1 MWAVTS
7 HIIQPQQHS
16 SLRGF
21 CIIYFCTNVLLA
33 NAGMGMEEYGG
44 VGSGHVITITK
55 QIIGNCGQFMVWPLD
70 QWPAS
75 LCEVITAKK
84 RGENFNPFTGQKLIS
99 CSLYHPS
106 RIAAAVL
113 CQTSSHDTNLCHQLP
128 WIKLNQHYVYWS
140 MQGYC
145 KKVDCFSKM
154 EKWKCLWREPSADIR
169 STNDRG
175 LFAQVPGI
183 PGTRLGDTIL
193 GKTLQLC

>member
-7 HIIQPQQHS
+7 HIIQPQQHNS
-16 SLRGF
+16 IRGF
-21 CIIYFCTNVLLA
+21 CMIYFCTNVLLA

-113 CQTSSHDTNLCHQLP
+113 CGDQTSSRDTNLGYTLP
-128 WIKLNQHYVYWS
+128 SLNCSELWNQHQHSRVY
-140 MQGYC
+140 
-145 KKVDCFSKM
+145 
-154 EKWKCLWREPSADIR
+154 
-169 STNDRG
+169 
-175 LFAQVPGI
+175 
-183 PGTRLGDTIL
+183 
-193 GKTLQLC
+193 

>member
-1 MWAVTS
+1 MEKAPTRAFSWLKAPTS
-7 HIIQPQQHS
+7 AFTFKTL
-16 SLRGF
+16 LRHYACGTDGSF
-21 CIIYFCTNVLLA
+21 YSTNFCTNVLLA
-33 NAGMGMEEYGG
+33 NAGMGMEKYGG

-128 WIKLNQHYVYWS
+128 WIKLNQHYVILKY
-140 MQGYC
+140 
-145 KKVDCFSKM
+145 
-154 EKWKCLWREPSADIR
+154 A
-169 STNDRG
+169 G
-175 LFAQVPGI
+175 L
-183 PGTRLGDTIL
+183 L
-193 GKTLQLC
+193 